1 VSRYGGVILQTGIVH
16 TGRLAEIIQ
25 RFHESSPV
33 DALVRAIDEKLAA
46 TMTGLAGS
54 ADAFAVAALAQKT
67 NAPILVVAGH
77 ADEAHDLYEDLAFL
91 LSLSK
96 VGLYPSRQIL
106 PYDFRAPVGEIMGQ
120 RLSTLSR
127 LVDGELQVVVTS
139 IRALLE
145 PTITVEALRESRVSL
160 TVGEEAEMD
169 DLTARLVRLG
179 FRRVPLVEEVGDFAR
194 RGGLIDLFT
203 ADSEYP
209 VRIEFFG
216 DQVESIRLFDVANQ
230 RTIGRRD
237 SVQIVPKRE
246 LPITQETLEQY
257 LDKLSVDD
265 ADYIR
270 HKYLNDPELPGLEW
284 LSVLF
289 GVPQGSLVD
298 FLPAHLVTV
307 YRNRVKLAE
316 ETQIIIAEA
325 HTLRARLADK
335 LTVLPTPEQYYHSLD
350 RLSATL
356 DVHTAIDIVPF
367 RGGREDIIDFGCQ
380 PHPALGSRLDLLG
393 KTLKEYQATEVAH
406 LIATDSEGQ
415 ASRLTEL
422 IREKIGE
429 DSGLSI
435 EVANL
440 SGGFVF
446 PSAKVALLT
455 DHEIFSRYHRRVRKK
470 RFREGVAI
478 SDYAALNQG
487 DYVVHADYGIARY
500 LGLKTIIV
508 DHRSRDCLLLQ
519 YAESDRLYVPIEEF
533 NRVAKYAGKDTAPEL
548 TRLGGAQWDRLR
560 ERTEKAIADMAE
572 ELLVLYAQRKT
583 HEGESFG
590 EDTVFMKQLEASFPY
605 DETTDQ
611 EKAINDVKRDLG
623 SQRPMDRLI
632 CGDVGYGKTEVAV
645 RAAFKVVDAGKQVAV
660 LVPTTILAQQH
671 FATFTERMR
680 DFPVRIAVMSR
691 FRTRLEQEETAVAL
705 VEGKV
710 DIVIGTHRLLSQDI
724 VFKDLGLLVID
735 EEHRFGVKHKERLR
749 QLKASVD
756 TLVMTATPIPRTL
769 QMSLVG
775 VRDMSLI
782 TTSPKDRLPI
792 ITEIVEFDPA
802 IIATAILREVDRGG
816 QVFFVHNRV
825 QTIEAMHKYLN
836 KILPQVE
843 IGVAHGQMHERT
855 LEGVMLAFMAKRF
868 NVLLCT
874 SIIESG
880 LDIPSANT
888 IIINRADRF
897 GLAQLYQLRGRV
909 GRSARR
915 AYAYLL
921 TPTSRV
927 LTADAVKRLRALEAH
942 SDLGAGFAL
951 AMRDLEIRGAG
962 TILGAR
968 QSGFIE
974 EIGFD
979 LYNKLLEEAI
989 AKLKGE
995 EIRRVPDTRLEL
1007 DLETHLA
1014 EQYVN
1019 DNQHKVDIYRRLAD
1033 SRTLDEVE
1041 RIREEV
1047 TDRFGR
1053 PPQSAVYLF
1062 DATAVKIAASLL
1074 DLEKL
1079 TLKAGK
1085 ATLYFAMHRKLT
1097 RPEVEAL
1104 RGGTNEPME
1113 FLLQG
1118 QPRIVMDLSR
1128 IPESDQLPHI
1138 RGVLSKV

>member
-1 VSRYGGVILQTGIVH
+1 MTTTS
-16 TGRLAEIIQ
+16 RLAEIRR
-25 RFHESSPV
+25 RFTESAPTT
-33 DALVRAIDEKLAA
+33 ALVQSVGQRPVTKVC
-46 TMTGLAGS
+46 GLSGS
-54 ADAFAVAALAQKT
+54 ADAFAIATLAHKSGR
-67 NAPILVVAGH
+67 AIVVITEQ
-77 ADEAHDLYEDLAFL
+77 ADSAHDLYDDLAFL
-91 LSLSK
+91 LSPQK
-96 VGLYPSRQIL
+96 VGLFPARQIL

-127 LVDGELQVVVTS
+127 LLDGDVQVVVAP
-139 IRALLE
+139 IRAVIE
-145 PTITVEALRESRVSL
+145 PTISWSELVDSRVSVA
-160 TVGEEAEMD
+160 VGEESDLD
-169 DLTARLVRLG
+169 DLCERLVRLG

-194 RGGLIDLFT
+194 RGGLVDLFT
-203 ADSEYP
+203 ADAEYP

-216 DQVESIRLFDVANQ
+216 DRVESIRLFDVATQ
-230 RTIGRRD
+230 RTIQKVPVVR
-237 SVQIVPKRE
+237 IVPKRE
-246 LPITQETLEQY
+246 ILVPHETLE
-257 LDKLSVDD
+257 LHLEKLPEHD
-265 ADYIR
+265 AEYVR
-270 HKYLNDPELPGLEW
+270 NRYLNDPELPGLEW
-284 LSVLF
+284 LAVMFGLERGVLY
-289 GVPQGSLVD
+289 D
-298 FLPAHLVTV
+298 FLPEQFVTV
-307 YRNRVKLAE
+307 YQNREKLAGE
-316 ETQIIIAEA
+316 ASAIVAEA
-325 HTLRARLADK
+325 ATLRSRLAEK
-335 LTVLPTPEQYYHSLD
+335 MSSLPLPEQYYVGFDRLTESLD
-350 RLSATL
+350 RQPL
-356 DVHTAIDIVPF
+356 VDIRPF
-367 RGGREDIIDFGCQ
+367 RAGDDEVIDFACQ

-393 KTLKEYQATEVAH
+393 KTLKEYQSGSVAH
-406 LIATDSEGQ
+406 VIVTDSEGQ
-415 ASRLTEL
+415 SARLSEL

-429 DSGLSI
+429 DSGLEM

-446 PSAKVALLT
+446 PLAKAAILT

-470 RFREGVAI
+470 RFREGVAV
-478 SDYAALNQG
+478 SDYAALGYG
-487 DYVVHADYGIARY
+487 DFVVHTDHGIARY
-500 LGLKTIIV
+500 LGLKTIVV

-519 YAESDRLYVPIEEF
+519 YAENDRLYVPIEEF
-533 NRVAKYAGKDTAPEL
+533 NRVGKYSGKESAPDL
-548 TRLGGAQWDRLR
+548 TRLGGPQWDRLR
-560 ERTEKAIADMAE
+560 EKTEKAIADMAE

-583 HEGESFG
+583 QSGEPYG
-590 EDTVFMKQLEASFPY
+590 EDSVFMKQLEASFPY
-605 DETTDQ
+605 DETADQ
-611 EKAINDVKRDLG
+611 EKAINDVKRDLQSG
-623 SQRPMDRLI
+623 RPMDRLI

-645 RAAFKVVDAGKQVAV
+645 RGAFKVVDSGKQVAV

-671 FATFTERMR
+671 YATFTERMR
-680 DFPVRIAVMSR
+680 DFPVKVAVMSR
-691 FRTRLEQEETAVAL
+691 FRTKAEQEETAAAL
-705 VEGKV
+705 KAGRV

-802 IIATAILREVDRGG
+802 VIATAILREVDRGG

-825 QTIEAMHKYLN
+825 QTIEAMHKYLT
-836 KILPQVE
+836 KIVPQVE
-843 IGVAHGQMHERT
+843 VGVAHGQMHERT
-855 LEGVMLAFMAKRF
+855 LEGVMLAFLARRF

-927 LTADAVKRLRALEAH
+927 LSADALKRLRALEAH
-942 SDLGAGFAL
+942 SDLGSGFAL

-962 TILGAR
+962 TILGAK

-974 EIGFD
+974 DIGFD
-979 LYNKLLEEAI
+979 LYNRMLEEAI

-995 EIRRVPDTRLEL
+995 EIQRLPDTKLEL
-1007 DLETHLA
+1007 DLETHLS

-1033 SRTLDEVE
+1033 ARTLDEVE
-1041 RIREEV
+1041 KIRDEV

-1053 PPQSAVYLF
+1053 PPQSAVNLF
-1062 DATAVKIAASLL
+1062 DATAVKIAAAILR
-1074 DLEKL
+1074 LEKL
-1079 TLKAGK
+1079 TLRSGK
-1085 ATLYFAMHRKLT
+1085 ATLYFPADRKLT
-1097 RPEVEAL
+1097 RTEVESL
-1104 RGGTNEPME
+1104 RGGTEAPME

-1118 QPRIVMDLSR
+1118 HPRIVIELSR
-1128 IPESDQLPHI
+1128 IAETDRLGHL